1 VPGKVDW
8 LARNLPVEGEL
19 ADARTAG
26 RLARA
31 DDVVTCGLR
40 DRVGDVRP
48 RVEASPHG
56 FALVVHDGDLVL
68 GRLRMSEMTKA
79 GDEATAEEVMSPG
92 PSTVRA
98 DTLAEELAER
108 LAKRDLRTAVV
119 TTPEGRLI
127 GIVTRTELEADDS

>member
-26 RLARA
+26 RLARP
-31 DDVVTCGLR
+31 DVVTCGLS

-48 RVEASPHG
+48 RVEASPYG
-56 FALVVHDGDLVL
+56 FGLVVHDRDLVL
-68 GRLRMSEMTKA
+68 GRLRMSEMKKA
-79 GDEATAEEVMSPG
+79 ADDATAEEVMTPG

-127 GIVTRTELEADDS
+127 GIVTRAGLEGDGS